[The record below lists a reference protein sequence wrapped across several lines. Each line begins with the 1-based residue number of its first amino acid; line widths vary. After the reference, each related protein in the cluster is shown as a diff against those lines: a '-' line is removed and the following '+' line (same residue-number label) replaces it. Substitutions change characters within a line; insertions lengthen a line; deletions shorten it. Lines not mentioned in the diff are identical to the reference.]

1 MTTNSL
7 AAEREH
13 LANLLEAVQRCAH
26 FLHASS
32 SKVAWPLDGIGLK
45 QRQKDAALFE
55 ALAAFN
61 ERFAKLQDTLGAAMR
76 HSALLMSEA
85 NTPFLKVLALFEKLA
100 VIESIDSWQ
109 MCRTARNLA
118 AHDYETNYAL
128 IAEHFNELQTLQ
140 PVLVRA
146 ASRLLS
152 LCAQSLGILPTTAD
166 FEAEFQRVCATIK
179 LGQP

>member
-1 MTTNSL
+1 MNTNSL
-7 AAEREH
+7 TAEREH

-32 SKVAWPLDGIGLK
+32 SKVTWPLDGNDLK
-45 QRQKDAALFE
+45 KRQKDVALFE

-76 HSALLMSEA
+76 HSALLMSET
-85 NTPFLKVLALFEKLA
+85 NTPFLKVLALFEKLG

-118 AHDYETNYAL
+118 AHDYETDYAL

-140 PVLVRA
+140 TVLVRA
-146 ASRLLS
+146 ASRLLV
-152 LCAQSLGILPTTAD
+152 LCAQSLNILPTTAD
-166 FEAEFQRVCATIK
+166 FEIEFQHVRASI
-179 LGQP
+179 GN